1 MVKYTE
7 PEMEVTLFETNDVI
21 TTSPI
26 ETPDQ
31 EFEDEE

>member
-21 TTSPI
+21 TTSGIPL
-26 ETPDQ
+26 PDDNQ
-31 EFEDEE
+31 DK